1 MAATKTGAGSAST
14 ADSTATGSNT
24 YTGFG
29 NSPTNPS
36 KTGAGPKVQALAL
49 GFGRTYGL
57 AMVLAGVMGG
67 FVLVL

>member
-1 MAATKTGAGSAST
+1 MTATTAGAGS
-14 ADSTATGSNT
+14 DSTATGSSI

-29 NSPTNPS
+29 GSPTNPS
-36 KTGAGPKVQALAL
+36 KTGAAPVVQALAL

-67 FVLVL
+67 FVLAL

>member
-1 MAATKTGAGSAST
+1 MTATSTGSAST

-29 NSPTNPS
+29 GSPTNPS
-36 KTGAGPKVQALAL
+36 KTGTAPKVQALAL

-57 AMVLAGVMGG
+57 AMILAGVMGG
-67 FVLVL
+67 FVLAL

>member
-1 MAATKTGAGSAST
+1 MTATTTGAAST

-29 NSPTNPS
+29 GSPTNPS
-36 KTGAGPKVQALAL
+36 KTDAAPKVQAVAL

-57 AMVLAGVMGG
+57 AMVLAGLMGG
-67 FVLVL
+67 FMLML